1 MASSGSYP
9 QALEELILSLR
20 RLPGIGSR
28 TAERLALAMLDR
40 TAHDLELFGAHL
52 ANLKKRLRFCDSCG
66 NLSEAPLCRICSDPR
81 RQTDVICV
89 VEQAGQIPVFERAGC
104 FRGLYHVLGGRI
116 EPLEGRG
123 PGELRIEALRRRLEG
138 GQVREL
144 ILATSPDVEGE
155 ATAAYLADAFRG
167 LSVTISRL
175 ASGIPVGA
183 DLGFADSATI
193 AVAIN
198 ARRTVGGGSG

>member
-1 MASSGSYP
+1 MATPSTYP
-9 QALEELILSLR
+9 PALEELIFSLR

-28 TAERLALAMLDR
+28 TAERLALALLDWPP
-40 TAHDLELFGAHL
+40 HELEQFGALL
-52 ANLKKRLRFCDSCG
+52 AGLKTRLRFCEACG
-66 NLSEAPLCRICSDPR
+66 NLAEGPLCRVCADPR
-81 RQTDVICV
+81 RQADVICV

-116 EPLEGRG
+116 EPLEGKG
-123 PGELRIEALRRRLEG
+123 PGDLRIEPLRRRLES

-155 ATAAYLADAFRG
+155 ATAAYLADAFKA
-167 LSVTISRL
+167 LPVTISRL

-193 AVAIN
+193 AVALN
-198 ARRTVGGGSG
+198 ARRAVGGAK